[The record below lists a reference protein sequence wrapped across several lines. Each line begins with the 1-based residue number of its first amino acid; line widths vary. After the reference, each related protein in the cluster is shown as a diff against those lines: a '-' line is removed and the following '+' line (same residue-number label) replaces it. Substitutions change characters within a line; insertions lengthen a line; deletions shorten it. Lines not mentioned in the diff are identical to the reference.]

1 MFNKWWD
8 LLIGVLF
15 GMLCA
20 GLILLISKPRSG
32 NSILLRPPPTLAPV
46 VVNVDGAVIFPGVYS
61 LPIHSRVMDAVDA
74 SGGFTENARPGSI
87 NLAALVEDGSH
98 IYVPYQSAGTDTR
111 SDSGIGTYAMSES
124 GEMIVLININQAPV
138 EVLITLP
145 GIGPVTAEK
154 IISYREEQTFTR
166 IEEIQKVPG
175 IGPSTYQEIEM
186 FITVGE

>member
-1 MFNKWWD
+1 M
-8 LLIGVLF
+8 
-15 GMLCA
+15 
-20 GLILLISKPRSG
+20 
-32 NSILLRPPPTLAPV
+32 RPPPTPAPV
-46 VVNVDGAVIFPGVYS
+46 VVNVDGAIINPGVYS
-61 LPIHSRVMDAVDA
+61 LPVHSRVEDAVEA
-74 SGGFTENARPGSI
+74 AGGFTENARPGSI

-98 IYVPYQSAGTDTR
+98 IYVPYKSTGITSS
-111 SDSGIGTYAMSES
+111 SDSEVGTYTMSES
-124 GEMIVLININQAPV
+124 GEMIVLININQAAL

-175 IGPSTYQEIEM
+175 IGPSTYQEIEK

>member
-1 MFNKWWD
+1 M
-8 LLIGVLF
+8 
-15 GMLCA
+15 
-20 GLILLISKPRSG
+20 
-32 NSILLRPPPTLAPV
+32 RPPPTPAPV
-46 VVNVDGAVIFPGVYS
+46 VVNVDGAIINPGVYS
-61 LPIHSRVMDAVDA
+61 LPVHSRVEDAVEA
-74 SGGFTENARPGSI
+74 AGGFTENARPGSI
-87 NLAALVEDGSH
+87 NLAALVEDGSQ
-98 IYVPYQSAGTDTR
+98 IYVPYKSAGITSSPDNEV
-111 SDSGIGTYAMSES
+111 GTYTMSES
-124 GEMIVLININQAPV
+124 GEMIVLININQAAL

>member
-1 MFNKWWD
+1 
-8 LLIGVLF
+8 
-15 GMLCA
+15 MLCA
-20 GLILLISKPRSG
+20 GLILLISKPKSG
-32 NSILLRPPPTLAPV
+32 RAILLRPPPTPAPV
-46 VVNVDGAVIFPGVYS
+46 VVNVDGAIINPGVYS
-61 LPIHSRVMDAVDA
+61 LPIHSRVEDVVESA
-74 SGGFTENARPGSI
+74 GGFTENARPGSI

-98 IYVPYQSAGTDTR
+98 IYVPYQSAGITSSPDNEV
-111 SDSGIGTYAMSES
+111 GTYSMSES
-124 GEMIVLININQAPV
+124 GEMIVLININQAAL

-186 FITVGE
+186 LITVGE

>member
-1 MFNKWWD
+1 
-8 LLIGVLF
+8 
-15 GMLCA
+15 MLCA
-20 GLILLISKPRSG
+20 GLILLISKPKSG
-32 NSILLRPPPTLAPV
+32 RAILLRPPPTPAPV
-46 VVNVDGAVIFPGVYS
+46 VVNVDGAIINPGVYS
-61 LPIHSRVMDAVDA
+61 LPIHSRVEDVVESA
-74 SGGFTENARPGSI
+74 GGFTENARPGSI

-98 IYVPYQSAGTDTR
+98 IYVPYQSAGITSS
-111 SDSGIGTYAMSES
+111 SDNEVGTHTMSES
-124 GEMIVLININQAPV
+124 GNQAAL

-154 IISYREEQTFTR
+154 IISYREEQVFAR

>member
-1 MFNKWWD
+1 
-8 LLIGVLF
+8 
-15 GMLCA
+15 
-20 GLILLISKPRSG
+20 
-32 NSILLRPPPTLAPV
+32 LRPPPTPAPV
-46 VVNVDGAVIFPGVYS
+46 VVNVDGAIVNPGVYS
-61 LPIHSRVMDAVDA
+61 LPVHSRVEDAVEA
-74 SGGFTENARPGSI
+74 AGGFTENARPGSI

-98 IYVPYQSAGTDTR
+98 IYVPYKSAGITSS
-111 SDSGIGTYAMSES
+111 SDSEVGTYTMSES
-124 GEMIVLININQAPV
+124 GEMIVLININQAAL